1 MLNTKKW
8 QNMLLENMPLWHK
21 DNFKLK
27 AIEKKQIQEL
37 SALPHLPKSRTYICN
52 GVSPPLST
60 KDKS

>member
-1 MLNTKKW
+1 MLP
-8 QNMLLENMPLWHK
+8 ENIPLWYK

-52 GVSPPLST
+52 GVSPLLST